1 MARPLI
7 FLGGI
12 KARIRSMTRPFFLA
26 SSLVLLSLSVLF
38 MADLFGLETSSND
51 NSKETRKVIAE
62 TLAVQLSTLA
72 SKGEVS
78 DIQAAI
84 SRFVLRNDDVHAA
97 AMIRDTGVVV
107 AQIGDMSQFDESVSR
122 STSTQLRVPIYQGSE
137 SWGEVH
143 VVFEAA
149 ASRWREVIAFA
160 FIAFFSLVSFTAF
173 LGRALVQLD
182 PGKAVPGRVDS
193 AMDLFNAGVIVLDG
207 NLRIVMAN
215 KSAEA
220 MAENDSKELI
230 GDTLESWAWKRDAGW
245 EALWKSTL
253 ETGVSVSDHHMT
265 LQTRSGDERSVLVSC
280 VFVGDSDSEAK
291 GVLVTLDDVTTLENQ
306 NRNLTTMVERLR
318 DYQNVIE
325 EKNRDL
331 KKLATTDGLTGIA
344 NRRSLM
350 ESLEELY
357 SEAISHEAPLSCI
370 MTDIDFFKQVNDTY
384 GHKVGDDVI
393 VACADVLKSLAREQ
407 DVVGRYGGEEF
418 VMVLPGLNAAAA
430 AEIAER
436 ARVATLALAYGD
448 DLPLESL
455 SSSYGVAD
463 LTSGVTNSPS
473 LVDTADSCLYLAK
486 EQGRNRVV
494 VFDSK
499 GMEAADSL
507 VPVVQSPAVAVVPRS
522 TSDHY
527 QARMLELQ
535 KMIEQ
540 RDDQLNRMDEYD
552 ANTGIPLRKVFL
564 QRAEA
569 ELMNSGRS
577 DALVGIISFCFRDI
591 DRLISKFGYVLCQE
605 LLNEVIERLQN
616 GLRSTDLVSMLSD
629 EHSLSRLTLNEYAV
643 LLSSLSDTTSAMI
656 VVTRL
661 KRMLSKPFFVSG
673 EKVYM
678 GASIGIAVSESS
690 GQDADS
696 LLNEANEARTTA
708 HSMPEKTSHVFSQ
721 RRLQEASIDYI
732 QLESDLYD
740 ALDNDDIE
748 TWFQPKYDL
757 STERVVGMEALLRWK
772 HHKRG
777 FVSPEVFVA
786 VAEANGLIDR
796 LTHKVLNAALQQI
809 VVWRAMGFDELKVS
823 VNMSPMQ
830 LRAHTLVDETLQQ
843 LRSAGVDGCQLEIE
857 LTETSVLENLEQA
870 RQDLARLRDAGVGIS
885 IDDFGTGYTSLSL
898 LAELP
903 LDVVKID
910 KSFISAID
918 TGVRPRAVVGSVIG
932 MAHALG
938 LRVVAEGVECMS
950 QMELLRQLGCDEV
963 QGYFVSRPL
972 PAEEITA
979 FLVNQRFGELKK
991 SA

>member
-1 MARPLI
+1 M
-7 FLGGI
+7 FTGSI
-12 KARIRSMTRPFFLA
+12 KAHVQSMKRPFFLA

-38 MADLFGLETSSND
+38 MADLFGLKTSSMD
-51 NSKETRKVIAE
+51 NSKETRKVVAE
-62 TLAVQLSTLA
+62 ALAIQLSTLA
-72 SKGEVS
+72 SQGEVAEVQS
-78 DIQAAI
+78 TI
-84 SRFVLRNDDVHAA
+84 SHFVLRNNDVHAA

-107 AQIGDMSQFDESVSR
+107 AQIGDMSQFDESVSG
-122 STSTQLRVPIYQGSE
+122 STPTQLRIPIYQGSA

-143 VVFEAA
+143 VVFEAV
-149 ASRWREVIAFA
+149 ASRWREAVAYV

-193 AMDLFNAGVIVLDG
+193 AMNLFNAGVVVLDG

-215 KSAEA
+215 KSAEL
-220 MAENDSKELI
+220 MAESDSKDLI
-230 GDTLESWAWKRDAGW
+230 GDTLDSWSWKRDTDW

-265 LQTRSGDERSVLVSC
+265 LETRTGEERSVLVSC
-280 VFVGDSDSEAK
+280 VFVGDNDSEAK

-306 NRNLTTMVERLR
+306 NRSLTTMVERLR
-318 DYQNVIE
+318 ESQLVIE

-331 KKLATTDGLTGIA
+331 KLLATTDGLTGID

-350 ESLEELY
+350 LSLEELY
-357 SEAISHEAPLSCI
+357 SAAIIHEAPLSCI

-393 VACADVLKSLAREQ
+393 VACAGVLKSLAREQ

-430 AEIAER
+430 AEVAER

-448 DLPLESL
+448 ELPLESL

-463 LTSGVTNSPS
+463 LTSGVANSPA
-473 LVDTADSCLYLAK
+473 LVDAADSCLYLAK

-494 VFDSK
+494 VFDPQ
-499 GMEAADSL
+499 GMESVASIE
-507 VPVVQSPAVAVVPRS
+507 PVLPSPTVAVVPSS

-540 RDDQLNRMDEYD
+540 RDDQLNRMNEYD

-569 ELMNSGRS
+569 ELVSSARS
-577 DALVGIISFCFRDI
+577 DALVGIISFGFRDM

-616 GLRSTDLVSMLSD
+616 DLRSTDLVSMLSE

-643 LLSSLSDTTSAMI
+643 LLSSLSDATSAMI
-656 VVTRL
+656 IVTRL
-661 KRMLSKPFFVSG
+661 KRMLAKPFFVSG
-673 EKVYM
+673 EKVYI
-678 GASIGIAVSESS
+678 GASIGIAVSES
-690 GQDADS
+690 GEQDADS
-696 LLNEANEARTTA
+696 LLSEANEARSSA
-708 HSMPEKTSHVFSQ
+708 HAMPDKISHVFSQ
-721 RRLQEASIDYI
+721 KRLQEASVDYI

-757 STERVVGMEALLRWK
+757 SNECVVGMEALLRWK
-772 HHKRG
+772 HQTRG

-796 LTHKVLNAALQQI
+796 LTHKVLSASLRQI
-809 VVWRAMGFDELKVS
+809 IVWRAMGFDQLKVS

-857 LTETSVLENLEQA
+857 LTETSVLENVENA
-870 RQDLARLRDAGVGIS
+870 RKDLARLRDAGVGIA

-910 KSFISAID
+910 RSFISAID
-918 TGVRPRAVVGSVIG
+918 TGVRTRAVVGSVIG
-932 MAHALG
+932 MSHALG
-938 LRVVAEGVECMS
+938 LRVVAEGVECMG

-972 PAEEITA
+972 PADEITA
-979 FLVNQRFGELKK
+979 FLVNQQFGELKQ